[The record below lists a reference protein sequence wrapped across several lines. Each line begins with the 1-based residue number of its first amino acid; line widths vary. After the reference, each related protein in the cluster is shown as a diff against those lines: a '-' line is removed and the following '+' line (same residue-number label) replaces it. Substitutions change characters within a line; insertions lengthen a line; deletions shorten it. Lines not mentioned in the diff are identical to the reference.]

1 MTGMNS
7 KHNEPLFYIAIGI
20 FVVAFWIAACFF
32 PIDPLVKV
40 ISTTL
45 ALISA
50 VAFWLQFKRQER
62 LNESSYIMNL
72 NNQFIG
78 NKDMTQVEHE
88 LELYF
93 NQYEAVF
100 GNSDRVSL
108 NEALK
113 IGLGL
118 SQSRTGDDCQKLIN
132 YLVYLEALAALIDQN
147 VLHLRVI
154 DDLFSYRFFL
164 AVNNPIVQLGE
175 LFPYA
180 EYYRGIYKLSERWIK
195 KHSEKGIPIPMSAF
209 CLTEKARE
217 TWMRHPEVPLDV
229 STARGNDRKL
239 EIAGC
244 LYDTDPYIYPEAFG
258 ENKESASKTLSRIVG
273 MDGSLLDYK
282 YMLVARY
289 NREVCGVC
297 LVSDGKGK
305 WDTEAIAKRIGPD
318 RLPAQ
323 YLEGFNHASEE
334 YFGKLYHPDQKADS
348 VELVALCVNEGFRRK
363 RVATALMDGLINEYG
378 SRIIVLTVLADN
390 EAAISLYKKFGF
402 RIRATE
408 EPVLGFAPEGLQ
420 KPVCYIM
427 ERFPSAQSENVS
439 TRA

>member
-1 MTGMNS
+1 MNS
-7 KHNEPLFYIAIGI
+7 RHKEFLFYVAIGV
-20 FVVAFWIAACFF
+20 FVVAFWVVAFFF

-62 LNESSYIMNL
+62 LNESSYIMNM

-88 LELYF
+88 LELYY
-93 NQYEAVF
+93 NQYEASF
-100 GNSDRVSL
+100 GNPDELDLR
-108 NEALK
+108 EALK

-118 SQSRTGDDCQKLIN
+118 SQSRKGDDCQKLIN

-154 DDLFSYRFFL
+154 NDLFSYRFFL
-164 AVNNPIVQLGE
+164 AVNNPVVQLGE

-195 KHSEKGIPIPMSAF
+195 EQSKKGLPVPMNAF

-217 TWMRHPEVPLDV
+217 EWMRHPFFPLEV
-229 STARGNDRKL
+229 STAHGNDRKV
-239 EIAGC
+239 EIASC

-258 ENKESASKTLSRIVG
+258 ENKEFASKAISRIIG

-282 YMLVARY
+282 YLLVARY

-297 LVSDGKGK
+297 LISDGNGK
-305 WDTEAIAKRIGPD
+305 WETEAITKRIGPD
-318 RLPAQ
+318 WLPEQ
-323 YLEGFNHASEE
+323 YIEGFNHASKD
-334 YFGKLYHPDQKADS
+334 YFGKLYHPNQNDDA

-363 RVATALMDGLINEYG
+363 RVATALMNGLIKEYG
-378 SRIIVLTVLADN
+378 SKTLYLTVLADN
-390 EAAISLYKKFGF
+390 EAAITLYKKFGF
-402 RIRATE
+402 VIRETK
-408 EPVLGFAPEGLQ
+408 EPVLGFASEGLQ
-420 KPVCYIM
+420 KPECYIM
-427 ERFPSAQSENVS
+427 ERIS
-439 TRA
+439 TTQTDSISIRP